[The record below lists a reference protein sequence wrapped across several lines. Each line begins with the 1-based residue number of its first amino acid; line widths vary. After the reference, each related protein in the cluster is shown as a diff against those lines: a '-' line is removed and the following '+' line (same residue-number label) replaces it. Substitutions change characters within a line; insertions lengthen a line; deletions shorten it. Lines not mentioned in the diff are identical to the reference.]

1 MPIRTLIA
9 DRQIQLTASQSRAAQ
24 YIMDH
29 YDEAIFLTASKLAR
43 QVGVSEAT
51 IVRLAQVLGF
61 DGYPKMQRMLR
72 EKLQDRLT
80 TVTRLEE
87 TVRNVRSEGDVLTKV
102 MQEDIRNLSRTL
114 QEISLDT
121 FRQAVA
127 DMQSAKRIYVVGM
140 RGAHAPAL
148 VLSLYLRFLKK
159 QATAVIPGYGDVW
172 NTLHG
177 MGSEDL
183 VIGISFPRY
192 TKLTIDVLEYAHEQ
206 GARVGAI
213 TDSPFSPLARNADWV
228 LPVHSRLD
236 SFIESFTAA
245 MSLVNALL
253 TALSVQDPEETMKAL
268 KERETLWQQKEIY
281 VIPYADHRNR
291 NHERKPRRGKP
302 RL

>member
-1 MPIRTLIA
+1 MPIPTLIA
-9 DRQIQLTASQSRAAQ
+9 DKQIQLTASQSRAAQ

-61 DGYPKMQRMLR
+61 DGYPEMQRMLR

-87 TVRNVRSEGDVLTKV
+87 TVRNVRSDGDVLTKV

-121 FRQAVA
+121 FHQAVA

-291 NHERKPRRGKP
+291 NNERRPKRGKP
-302 RL
+302 NL

>member
-1 MPIRTLIA
+1 MPIPALIA
-9 DRQIQLTASQSRAAQ
+9 EKQIQLTESQNRAAQ

-29 YDEAIFLTASKLAR
+29 YDEAIFLTASRLAR

-61 DGYPKMQRMLR
+61 DGYSELQRMLR
-72 EKLQDRLT
+72 EKLQERLN
-80 TVTRLEE
+80 TVTRLEG
-87 TVRNVRSEGDVLTKV
+87 TVRHIRNDGDILTKV
-102 MQEDIRNLSRTL
+102 MQEDIRNLSQTL

-121 FRQAVA
+121 FHQAVV
-127 DMQSAKRIYVVGM
+127 DMTNARRIYVVGM

-159 QATAVIPGYGDVW
+159 HALAVIPGYGDVW

-192 TKLTIDVLEYAHEQ
+192 TKLTIEILEYAHEQ
-206 GARVGAI
+206 GTRVGAI

-253 TALSVQDPEETMKAL
+253 TALSIQDPGETMKAL

-281 VIPYADHRNR
+281 VTPYTDQQNR
-291 NHERKPRRGKP
+291 KSELKPRRGRRHP
-302 RL
+302 

>member
-1 MPIRTLIA
+1 MPLPTLIA
-9 DRQIQLTASQSRAAQ
+9 NKQIHLTESQNRVAQ
-24 YIMDH
+24 YIMEH
-29 YDEAIFLTASKLAR
+29 YEEAIFLTASKLAM
-43 QVGVSEAT
+43 QAGVSEAT

-61 DGYPKMQRMLR
+61 KGYPEMQRMLR
-72 EKLQDRLT
+72 EKLQGRLT

-87 TVRNVRSEGDVLTKV
+87 TVRHVRNDGDILTKV

-114 QEISLDT
+114 QDLSLET
-121 FRQAVA
+121 FHQAVVDLQKA
-127 DMQSAKRIYVVGM
+127 RRIYVVGM

-148 VLSLYLRFLKK
+148 VLALYLRYLKR
-159 QATAVIPGYGDVW
+159 QATAVMPGYGDVW

-192 TKLTIDVLEYAHEQ
+192 TKLTVDVLEYAHEQ

-253 TALSVQDPEETMKAL
+253 TSLSVQDPEETMKAL
-268 KERETLWQQKEIY
+268 KERESLWQQKEIY
-281 VIPYADHRNR
+281 VMPYADP
-291 NHERKPRRGKP
+291 RKRDRKQMPMRGKK

>member
-1 MPIRTLIA
+1 MPIPTILA
-9 DRQIQLTASQSRAAQ
+9 DRQIPLTVAQRRAAQ

-29 YDEAIFLTASKLAR
+29 YDEAIFLTASKLAG
-43 QVGVSEAT
+43 QAGVSEAT

-61 DGYPKMQRMLR
+61 NGYPQMQRMLR
-72 EKLQDRLT
+72 EKMQERLT
-80 TVTRLEE
+80 TVTRLEK
-87 TVRNVRSEGDVLTKV
+87 TVRNVRSDGDVLAKV
-102 MQEDIRNLSRTL
+102 MQEDIRNLSKTL

-121 FRQAVA
+121 FQQAVA
-127 DMQSAKRIYVVGM
+127 DLQAAKRIYAVGL

-159 QATAVIPGYGDVW
+159 HATAVIPGYGDIW

-177 MGSEDL
+177 LDSKDL
-183 VIGISFPRY
+183 VIGISLPRY

-213 TDSPFSPLARNADWV
+213 TDSYFSPLARHADWV

-281 VIPYADHRNR
+281 AILYPDHRTR
-291 NHERKPRRGKP
+291 SRKGNPRRG
-302 RL
+302 RRSA

>member
-1 MPIRTLIA
+1 MTIPTLIA
-9 DRQIQLTASQSRAAQ
+9 DKQIELTPSQSRAAQ

-29 YDEAIFLTASKLAR
+29 YDEAIFLTAAKLAR
-43 QVGVSEAT
+43 QVCVSEAT

-61 DGYPKMQRMLR
+61 QGYPEMQRMLR
-72 EKLQDRLT
+72 EELQERLT
-80 TVTRLEE
+80 TVTRLEKS
-87 TVRNVRSEGDVLTKV
+87 VRNIRNDGDVLTKV
-102 MQEDIRNLSRTL
+102 MQEDIRNLSQTL

-127 DMQSAKRIYVVGM
+127 DMKSARKIYVVGM

-159 QATAVIPGYGDVW
+159 NATAVIPGYGDVW

-213 TDSPFSPLARNADWV
+213 TDSSFSPLARNADWV
-228 LPVHSRLD
+228 LPVYSRLD
-236 SFIESFTAA
+236 SFIESFSAA

-281 VIPYADHRNR
+281 LIPYADHRNR
-291 NHERKPRRGKP
+291 NNEKRPRRSKA

>member
-1 MPIRTLIA
+1 MPIPALIA
-9 DRQIQLTASQSRAAQ
+9 AKRLQLTDSQSRAAQ

-29 YDEAIFLTASKLAR
+29 YDEAIFLTASKLAAK
-43 QVGVSEAT
+43 VGVSEAT

-72 EKLQDRLT
+72 ENLQNRLT
-80 TVTRLEE
+80 TVSRLEK
-87 TVRNVRSEGDVLTKV
+87 TVKNVRDDGDILTKI
-102 MQEDIRNLSRTL
+102 MQEDIRNLSQTL
-114 QEISLDT
+114 QDISLET
-121 FRQAVA
+121 FHRAVV
-127 DMQSAKRIYVVGM
+127 DMKNARRIYVVGL

-148 VLSLYLRFLKK
+148 VLALYLRFLKK
-159 QATAVIPGYGDVW
+159 QSSAVIPGYGDVW

-177 MGSEDL
+177 MGGEDL

-206 GARVGAI
+206 GAKVGAI
-213 TDSPFSPLARNADWV
+213 TDSLISPLARHADWI

-253 TALSVQDPEETMKAL
+253 TALSVQDPEETMRAL
-268 KERETLWQQKEIY
+268 KERELLWQRKEIY

-291 NHERKPRRGKP
+291 IKRKK
-302 RL
+302 

>member
-1 MPIRTLIA
+1 MVAFLGKKGGNHGVAGFPPHLRGGYQNGHPEGP
-9 DRQIQLTASQSRAAQ
+9 DRP
-24 YIMDH
+24 DG
-29 YDEAIFLTASKLAR
+29 KAR
-43 QVGVSEAT
+43 G
-51 IVRLAQVLGF
+51 
-61 DGYPKMQRMLR
+61 QRG
-72 EKLQDRLT
+72 ENRLT
-80 TVTRLEE
+80 TVSRLEK
-87 TVRNVRSEGDVLTKV
+87 TVKNARTDGDILTKI
-102 MQEDIRNLSRTL
+102 MQEDIRNLSQTL
-114 QEISLDT
+114 QDISLDT
-121 FRQAVA
+121 FHRAVM
-127 DMQSAKRIYVVGM
+127 DMKNASRIYVVGL

-148 VLSLYLRFLKK
+148 VLALYLRFLKK
-159 QATAVIPGYGDVW
+159 QASPVIPGYGDVW

-206 GARVGAI
+206 GAKVGVI
-213 TDSPFSPLARNADWV
+213 TDSMISPLARHADWV

-291 NHERKPRRGKP
+291 NNSQGPRRGKQRP
-302 RL
+302 

>member
-1 MPIRTLIA
+1 MTIPTLVA
-9 DRQIQLTASQSRAAQ
+9 DKQIQLTSSQSRVAH
-24 YIMDH
+24 YIMDN
-29 YDEAIFLTASKLAR
+29 YDEAIFLTAAKLAK

-61 DGYPKMQRMLR
+61 TGYPEMQRMLR
-72 EKLQDRLT
+72 ENLQERLT
-80 TVTRLEE
+80 TVTRLEKS
-87 TVRNVRSEGDVLTKV
+87 VRNVRNDGDVLTKV
-102 MQEDIRNLSRTL
+102 MQEDIRNLSQTL

-121 FRQAVA
+121 FRQAVG
-127 DMQSAKRIYVVGM
+127 DIQSARKIYVVGM

-148 VLSLYLRFLKK
+148 VLSLYLHFLKK
-159 QATAVIPGYGDVW
+159 NATAVIPGYGDVW
-172 NTLHG
+172 NYLHG
-177 MGSEDL
+177 MGREDL

-192 TKLTIDVLEYAHEQ
+192 TKLTVDVLEYAHEQ

-213 TDSPFSPLARNADWV
+213 TDSSFSPLARHADWV

-253 TALSVQDPEETMKAL
+253 TALSVRDPEETMKAL
-268 KERETLWQQKEIY
+268 KEREALWQQKEIY
-281 VIPYADHRNR
+281 LIPYADHRNQ
-291 NHERKPRRGKP
+291 NNERRPRRRKA